1 MIVAV
6 QVLCGTSA
14 LWWLASG
21 LRGVLHPKG
30 RSVDYTEALGE
41 VSPHTWLL
49 WRERKWRSP
58 FIAMHNR
65 SYEHDSSAVNSCGD
79 SKTI

>member
-1 MIVAV
+1 MSTGGW
-6 QVLCGTSA
+6 LLDCGVCCIPRDGVPR
-14 LWWLASG
+14 LYCG
-21 LRGVLHPKG
+21 LG
-30 RSVDYTEALGE
+30 RSQSSHMVTLE
-41 VSPHTWLL
+41 
-49 WRERKWRSP
+49 RERKWRSP